1 MDIDGEM
8 RVEIIDAFLDLSLEI
23 ETALEGLIRA
33 IDEGESEGVEEDI
46 NALFRAVHTI
56 KGNAAVVRLESVM
69 HFTNS
74 IEEVIE
80 SLRMKRFE
88 ASHAV
93 IDVIQLGI
101 DRLRDIH
108 QRDLFDQSYGNL
120 QEKELISLY
129 TNLSLAKGEEAD
141 QESHKI
147 LQLVGVGFAHDAET
161 ETYDPPTDRLLYD
174 STTSLPDHSKQA
186 FDLLFFR
193 ELSQQTDQHSIY
205 WEGRTEQSHDWA
217 QKLNAINGSPVDTYQ
232 LSAAVYLHDI
242 GMSFIPHQIL
252 EKKER
257 LTIDELAQMRQHP
270 VWGYNYLI
278 RIEGWAP
285 AASMILEHHE
295 RIDGKGYPI
304 GNGGEIIHD
313 GAKILAIIDSFF
325 SILNGRADREKRKT
339 VVRAMS
345 EINSRAGAQFDQEWV
360 TAFNEVVRCELK
372 AGAL

>member
-8 RVEIIDAFLDLSLEI
+8 RVEILDAFLDLSLEI
-23 ETALEGLIRA
+23 ETALEGLIRG
-33 IDEGESEGVEEDI
+33 DGEGEENDI

-69 HFTNS
+69 HFTHS

-80 SLRMKRFE
+80 SIRMKRFK

-147 LQLVGVGFAHDAET
+147 LRLVGVGFAHDAEP
-161 ETYDPPTDRLLYD
+161 EASDPTSDLLVYD
-174 STTSLPDHSKQA
+174 SSASSPDHSKQA

-193 ELSQQTDQHSIY
+193 ELAQQTDQHSIY

-217 QKLNAINGSPVDTYQ
+217 QKLNATNGSPVDINQ

-242 GMSFIPHQIL
+242 GMSFIPHHIL

-295 RIDGKGYPI
+295 RIDSKGYPI
-304 GNGGEIIHD
+304 GIGGEIIHD

-360 TAFNEVVRCELK
+360 IAFNEVIRSELK